1 VILIQWLLDVKMDI
15 ISMEIA
21 AVLVMMFMI
30 LGLLVAIALML

>member
-1 VILIQWLLDVKMDI
+1 MILIRWLLDVKMDI

>member
-1 VILIQWLLDVKMDI
+1 MILIQWLLDVKMDI